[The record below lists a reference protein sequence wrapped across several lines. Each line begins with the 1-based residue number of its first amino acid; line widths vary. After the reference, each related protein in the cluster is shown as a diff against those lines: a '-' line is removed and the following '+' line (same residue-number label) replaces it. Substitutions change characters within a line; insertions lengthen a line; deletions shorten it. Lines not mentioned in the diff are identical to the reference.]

1 MKIRRKRRHDMPTL
15 NMASMPDLIFTVL
28 FFFMIVT
35 HMRTETAKV
44 SLEVPQGTELTKA
57 TKKRTITNLYI
68 GRDDKGET
76 RIQIGERIVP
86 LEMLGSVVTAVRNK
100 MNDEDIELHTINIRA
115 DRDTPM
121 GVITD
126 VKQELRKAGALNIR
140 YSAVE
145 EKEE

>member
-1 MKIRRKRRHDMPTL
+1 MKIRRKRRHDTPTL

-44 SLEVPQGTELTKA
+44 RLEVPQGTELTKA

>member
-1 MKIRRKRRHDMPTL
+1 
-15 NMASMPDLIFTVL
+15 MASMPDLIFTVL

-44 SLEVPQGTELTKA
+44 RLEVPQGTELTKA

>member
-1 MKIRRKRRHDMPTL
+1 
-15 NMASMPDLIFTVL
+15 MASMPDLIFTVL

>member
-1 MKIRRKRRHDMPTL
+1 MKIRRNRRHDMPTL

-44 SLEVPQGTELTKA
+44 RLEVPQGTELTKA

>member
-1 MKIRRKRRHDMPTL
+1 
-15 NMASMPDLIFTVL
+15 MASMPDLIFTVL

-44 SLEVPQGTELTKA
+44 RLEVPQGTELTKA

-121 GVITD
+121 GMITD

>member
-44 SLEVPQGTELTKA
+44 RLEVPQGTELTKA